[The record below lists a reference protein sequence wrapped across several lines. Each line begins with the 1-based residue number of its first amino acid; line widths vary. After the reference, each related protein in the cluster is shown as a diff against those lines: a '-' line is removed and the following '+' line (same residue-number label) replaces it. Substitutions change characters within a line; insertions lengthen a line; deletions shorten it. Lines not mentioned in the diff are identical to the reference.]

1 VRTRMLSPADV
12 SPKYF
17 TTGFPYKKDGYLS
30 YAASCWAVMGLL
42 AGLPGPR
49 PKVQFLPARPASQL
63 KEVR

>member
-1 VRTRMLSPADV
+1 MTERRDPEHLIFRPVRAGRESERSYRCLPRCAVLSKRV
-12 SPKYF
+12 
-17 TTGFPYKKDGYLS
+17 
-30 YAASCWAVMGLL
+30 